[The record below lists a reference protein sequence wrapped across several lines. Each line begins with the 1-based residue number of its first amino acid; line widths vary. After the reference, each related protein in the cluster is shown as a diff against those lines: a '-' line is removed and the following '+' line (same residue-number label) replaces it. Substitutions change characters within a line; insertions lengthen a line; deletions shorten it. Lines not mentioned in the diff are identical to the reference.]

1 MKYGGQ
7 TGIRTLGRLAPTTVF
22 ETAPFDHSGTCPYLW
37 LTNSFFQA
45 PQLNVLPIE
54 SIESH
59 CHNTHVLD
67 VARER
72 TYHKNFNNI

>member
-1 MKYGGQ
+1 MVSGGQ

-22 ETAPFDHSGTCPYLW
+22 ETAPFDHSDTCPHLW

-45 PQLNVLPIE
+45 SQPCVLHSE
-54 SIESH
+54 NLESH
-59 CHNTHVLD
+59 CHNTHDLD